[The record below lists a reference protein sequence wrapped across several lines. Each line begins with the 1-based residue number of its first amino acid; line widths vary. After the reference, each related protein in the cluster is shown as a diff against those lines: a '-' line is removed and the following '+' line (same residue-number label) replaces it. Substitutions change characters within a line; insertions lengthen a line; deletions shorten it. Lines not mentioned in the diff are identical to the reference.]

1 MDSIYYRVN
10 PKKKLLQFDNSSL
23 AKAKSILF
31 YELSTKNEKPIYE
44 HILKIFKTLYKDS
57 QYKSKDKIHLIHA
70 LTEEY
75 KKLNNIQLEKYDKIS
90 LNICQ
95 KISKKEFKMNLDF
108 TSENINDIC
117 ILICLGYTK
126 LFSSKKKFKTYEK
139 FISEIE
145 GYRSIFIDLIKIY
158 KTYNFSV
165 PSNVPEIP
173 KNTIP
178 NEILLLMEILQGIKH
193 INFNLVEYNKESI
206 LPYII
211 ILLNSDWLFPFVF
224 EIDLDL
230 SNDNLSKVIERLY
243 YQKEKNI
250 YVKAKNNFC
259 SDDSDEEN
267 DKELNDIKNINLIK
281 KYFNIYLNKM
291 EIIKENKVDNNNNN
305 NNLDDNYSNSVVN
318 DIENTYLN
326 ILKDNDM
333 IFDIILCYF
342 YLIKEIKYLKTLSIK
357 MPKGFIKEYTDIL
370 IMKNIPD
377 IDASQ
382 INIFEYLT
390 TLSSLYSFNI
400 IFNSLEKKT
409 FENILYM
416 IQNND
421 NLKELRINF
430 FPFEN
435 NDNRSFSSQN
445 LIKIAEEC
453 DIASYDDNAFIN
465 LTYNN
470 EEIIKQKL
478 LELFAANLEKFFLL
492 LQTKKRLEK
501 IELII
506 NLPLI
511 LYDNDGYHWSLLKFI
526 FNIFSL
532 LFKENYFLKEFKLV
546 LPFFNLDNRKFPII
560 GEFFDKIN
568 LNEKN
573 KTLQEFHFQ
582 ASISKIYNIK
592 NIISFNL
599 LTLNIGELDLDTFKS
614 FVDFY
619 KSEEYLEKSKLKFL
633 SITLNKTVIK
643 YKHIKAHIIKLFTG
657 KNPKNLFEINFKCY
671 FNIKKKKLYELLIG
685 TNGNHIEKYNFIM
698 KVDNINKYKKIIEHN
713 DFYFTNDEI
722 SKKISEYLPILI
734 KYNFIDN
741 SKKQIAKKI
750 IKSLLPSNRKK
761 INITN
766 IS

>member
-1 MDSIYYRVN
+1 MSW
-10 PKKKLLQFDNSSL
+10 
-23 AKAKSILF
+23 
-31 YELSTKNEKPIYE
+31 
-44 HILKIFKTLYKDS
+44 LYK
-57 QYKSKDKIHLIHA
+57 I
-70 LTEEY
+70 
-75 KKLNNIQLEKYDKIS
+75 
-90 LNICQ
+90 
-95 KISKKEFKMNLDF
+95 
-108 TSENINDIC
+108 
-117 ILICLGYTK
+117 ILI
-126 LFSSKKKFKTYEK
+126 KKKFKTYEK

-430 FPFEN
+430 FPF
-435 NDNRSFSSQN
+435 
-445 LIKIAEEC
+445 
-453 DIASYDDNAFIN
+453 
-465 LTYNN
+465 
-470 EEIIKQKL
+470 
-478 LELFAANLEKFFLL
+478 
-492 LQTKKRLEK
+492 
-501 IELII
+501 
-506 NLPLI
+506 
-511 LYDNDGYHWSLLKFI
+511 
-526 FNIFSL
+526 
-532 LFKENYFLKEFKLV
+532 
-546 LPFFNLDNRKFPII
+546 
-560 GEFFDKIN
+560 
-568 LNEKN
+568 
-573 KTLQEFHFQ
+573 
-582 ASISKIYNIK
+582 
-592 NIISFNL
+592 
-599 LTLNIGELDLDTFKS
+599 
-614 FVDFY
+614 
-619 KSEEYLEKSKLKFL
+619 
-633 SITLNKTVIK
+633 
-643 YKHIKAHIIKLFTG
+643 
-657 KNPKNLFEINFKCY
+657 
-671 FNIKKKKLYELLIG
+671 
-685 TNGNHIEKYNFIM
+685 
-698 KVDNINKYKKIIEHN
+698 
-713 DFYFTNDEI
+713 
-722 SKKISEYLPILI
+722 
-734 KYNFIDN
+734 
-741 SKKQIAKKI
+741 
-750 IKSLLPSNRKK
+750 
-761 INITN
+761 
-766 IS
+766 